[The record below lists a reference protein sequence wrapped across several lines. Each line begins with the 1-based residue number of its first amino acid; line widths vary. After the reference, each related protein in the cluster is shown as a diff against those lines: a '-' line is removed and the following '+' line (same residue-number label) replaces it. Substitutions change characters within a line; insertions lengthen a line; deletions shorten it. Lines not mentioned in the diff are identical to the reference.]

1 MKHIIFDLDGT
12 LTDSGE
18 GIINSVLYAY
28 EKMGL
33 PLPAE
38 GCRREFVGPPLS
50 ESFAA
55 HGVPAERIDEAIR
68 TYRERYVGG
77 GGKYENRVYDGI
89 PELLENLKAAG
100 CRLYVGT
107 SKPEPVSNDILKKF
121 DLHKYFD
128 IIAGATED
136 LTRETKTQVLEY
148 LVEQIGTKSED
159 DELVMV
165 GDTKYD
171 VLGAAD
177 LSIPCI
183 GVSWGYGDP
192 SDMENAGAVGI
203 AHNTEELFALIEE
216 K

>member
-33 PLPAE
+33 PLPPE
-38 GCRREFVGPPLS
+38 NRRREFVGPPLS

-89 PELLENLKAAG
+89 PELLKKLKDAG
-100 CRLYVGT
+100 YKLYVGT

-148 LVEQIGTKSED
+148 LVEQIGSKGEN
-159 DELVMV
+159 DELIMI

-183 GVSWGYGDP
+183 GVAWGYGLP
-192 SDMENAGAVGI
+192 FDMENAGAVGI
-203 AHNTEELFALIEE
+203 AKDTEELFAMLT
-216 K
+216 KK

>member
-33 PLPAE
+33 PAPPE
-38 GCRREFVGPPLS
+38 SKHREFVGPPLS

-55 HGVPAERIDEAIR
+55 HGVPADRIDEAIK

-77 GGKYENRVYDGI
+77 GGKYENMVYPGI
-89 PELLENLKAAG
+89 PELLEKLRAAG
-100 CRLYVGT
+100 CALYVGT

-148 LVEQIGTKSED
+148 LVEQIETKDKD
-159 DELVMV
+159 DELIMV

-171 VLGAAD
+171 VLGATD

-183 GVSWGYGDP
+183 GVAWGYGKP
-192 SDMENAGAVGI
+192 EDMQSAGAAGI
-203 AHNTEELFALIEE
+203 AKDTEELFAMLT
-216 K
+216 KK